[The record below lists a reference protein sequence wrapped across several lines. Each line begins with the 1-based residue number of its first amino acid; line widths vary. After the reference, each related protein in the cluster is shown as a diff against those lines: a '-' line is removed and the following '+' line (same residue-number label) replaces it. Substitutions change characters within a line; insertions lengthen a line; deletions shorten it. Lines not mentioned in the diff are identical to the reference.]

1 MDDPVGRRFLE
12 EQAKRHGAPRTER
25 VEAGRVR
32 DFLLAIEADAFDP
45 SGPVP
50 PLFLLTLGRT
60 RRPHLDRLPGGTVN
74 ASDAFEFYE
83 DVFVG
88 EQISIETQMVSVEKK
103 PGSKRDLYLITAEK
117 FYRREPEGRLVA
129 RRVNRILRWE

>member
-1 MDDPVGRRFLE
+1 MTDVIGERFLS
-12 EQAKRHGAPRTER
+12 EQEKRHGAPKTER

-32 DFLLAIEADAFDP
+32 DFLAAIEAGPFDP
-45 SGPVP
+45 ALPVP

-74 ASDAFEFYE
+74 ANDAFEFYE

-88 EQISIETQMVSVEKK
+88 DEITIETRMVSVEKK
-103 PGSKRDLYLITAEK
+103 AGSKGDLYLITAEK
-117 FYRREPEGRLVA
+117 LYRRTPKGELVA
-129 RRVNRILRWE
+129 KRTNSVLRWE